1 MIDNNLIS
9 YIEQNLKNGYSVS
22 SIQSALINQGYPAQN
37 VLDTINSVQGN
48 NQSAQKTP
56 AQSQNAIKK
65 AVFILIPVVLVII
78 IGASLFFFMSV
89 SPKSI
94 SEEEFSRGTNF
105 DLKENKEVKFNLD
118 EEIHTIK
125 VDSVSDNSVSLTIQ
139 SNPIKVD
146 ISIGEEK
153 KFDLDNDGYYD
164 IKIKLNNIVDGI
176 PDLYVKKIY
185 ESTCVENWNCGSWS
199 DCTEQGKQ
207 SKTCTDT
214 NSCGTSKNKPSTAQ
228 SCTYVKP
235 CTEDWNCGSWS
246 DCTEQGTQ
254 TRTCTDVN
262 SCETA
267 KNKPSTSQSCNYVEE
282 SVINPNDITLDIILP
297 KNSYEVDEEV
307 SGDYYLKYQGEPFK
321 GAIIYCD
328 NSGCSKT
335 TGMIDDI
342 DFNNPDK
349 TNALKVALTDTF
361 YSADTYDY
369 SIYIYNCQ
377 DIDDEFNTDDCG
389 KGGWPPT
396 IDIKDI
402 VSAVT
407 PLKSKSKTITVTGV
421 NEEYTP
427 ECTNNNDCAQTC
439 TNCDDGTYVCA
450 YSSNPSINQKCVE
463 CITDFSCVDGYACEN
478 NVCVIE
484 EEEPE
489 PEPETYP
496 VTDPDTIMDCY
507 SEDLSEI
514 LCSPEDA
521 LEFTTTFE
529 TRLGTCQIS
538 EGTFALGFEPFMGIF
553 RGYEIQ
559 NEEGGNCIVKFWFL
573 ENSVID
579 SSLLNKNMICEYDS
593 SKRTAQGV
601 NDCFEECCSGE
612 LVDALNAIQS

>member
-9 YIEQNLKNGYSVS
+9 YIKQNLNSGYSAS
-22 SIQSALINQGYPAQN
+22 SIQNALIKQGYSAKN
-37 VLDTINSVQGN
+37 VLDTINYVQGN
-48 NQSAQKTP
+48 SQSTQKIP
-56 AQSQNAIKK
+56 VQSQSTSKK
-65 AVFILIPVVLVII
+65 ALFILIPVVLIII
-78 IGASLFFFMSV
+78 IGLSVFFFMSF

-94 SEEEFSRGTNF
+94 SEEDFSQGTNL

-118 EEIHTIK
+118 EEVHTIK
-125 VDSVSDNSVSLTIQ
+125 VDSVTDNSVSLTIQ

-146 ISIGEEK
+146 LRIGEEK
-153 KFDLDNDGYYD
+153 KFDLDNDGFYD

-176 PDLYVKKIY
+176 PDLYIKKIH

-199 DCTEQGKQ
+199 E
-207 SKTCTDT
+207 
-214 NSCGTSKNKPSTAQ
+214 
-228 SCTYVKP
+228 
-235 CTEDWNCGSWS
+235 
-246 DCTEQGTQ
+246 CTEQGTQ
-254 TRTCTDVN
+254 TKTCTDVN
-262 SCETA
+262 SCGTN
-267 KNKPSTSQSCNYVEE
+267 KNKPSTTQSCIYVEE

-321 GAIIYCD
+321 GAVIYCD
-328 NSGCSKT
+328 HSGCSKT

-349 TNALKVALTDTF
+349 TNALKVALSDTF

-369 SIYIYNCQ
+369 SVYIYDCQ

-407 PLKSKSKTITVTGV
+407 PLKSKSKTITITGV
-421 NEEYTP
+421 NEEYAP
-427 ECTNNNDCAQTC
+427 ECTNNDDCTQTC
-439 TNCDDGTYVCA
+439 THCDKGTYVCA
-450 YSSNPSINQKCVE
+450 YSSDPLINQKCVE
-463 CITDFSCVDGYACEN
+463 CINDFSCKDGYGCVN
-478 NVCVIE
+478 NVCVVEECDSNHLDLCSDETTCTSAGGYWYNEVCNE
-484 EEEPE
+484 EEQA
-489 PEPETYP
+489 TYP

-514 LCSPEDA
+514 LCSPEKA

-529 TRLGTCQIS
+529 TRLVSCEIS
-538 EGTFALGFEPFMGIF
+538 GGTFALGFEPFMGIF

-559 NEEGGNCIVKFWFL
+559 DEQNGNCIVKFWFL